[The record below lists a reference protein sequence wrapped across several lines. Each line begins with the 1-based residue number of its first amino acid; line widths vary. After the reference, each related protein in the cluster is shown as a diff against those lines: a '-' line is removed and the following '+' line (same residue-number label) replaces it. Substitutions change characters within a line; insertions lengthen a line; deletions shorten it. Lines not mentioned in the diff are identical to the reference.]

1 MEYLGRRE
9 FAEAINISYT
19 TLGNWLRKEI
29 IKPAFISPT
38 GHAYFTKQQ
47 VNDYFKGV
55 LKRGVSDE
63 II

>member
-9 FAEAINISYT
+9 FAEAVNISYT
-19 TLGNWLRKEI
+19 TLGNWLRKGI

-47 VNDYFKGV
+47 VDDYFKGRC
-55 LKRGVSDE
+55 K
-63 II
+63 